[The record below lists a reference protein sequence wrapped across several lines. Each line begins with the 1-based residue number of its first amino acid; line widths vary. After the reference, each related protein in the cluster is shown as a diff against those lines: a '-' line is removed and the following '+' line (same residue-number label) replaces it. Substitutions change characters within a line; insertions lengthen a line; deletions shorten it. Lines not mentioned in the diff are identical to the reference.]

1 MKDIDRKKIKNTV
14 LMGVFISIMLIQT
27 IVPILGYIPLGIMNA
42 TIIHITVIVGAI
54 MLGPKSGAFLGFVFG
69 LSSLIRNTLQP
80 NPTSFVFSP
89 FVSIG
94 GYSGNVKSLIVV
106 FIPRILIGVVA
117 YYVYTAL
124 KKREK
129 LALVLAGICGSM
141 TNTILVMGS
150 IYLFFGREYALAGKR
165 DFENLSRII
174 MGIIG
179 TQGVGEAIVS
189 AIITV
194 AVVSALKKLD

>member
-1 MKDIDRKKIKNTV
+1 MRDIDRKQIKSTV

>member
-1 MKDIDRKKIKNTV
+1 MKENGRSKIKNTV
-14 LMGVFISIMLIQT
+14 LMGVFISIMMIQT

-69 LSSLIRNTLQP
+69 LSSMIKNTLQP

-89 FVSIG
+89 FVSVG
-94 GYSGNVKSLIVV
+94 EYSGNIKSLIVA
-106 FIPRILIGVVA
+106 FLPRILIGVVA
-117 YYVYTAL
+117 YYVYKAFP
-124 KKREK
+124 KKEK
-129 LALVLAGICGSM
+129 LSLALAGICGSM

-150 IYLFFGREYALAGKR
+150 IYIFFGREYAMAGKK
-165 DFENLSRII
+165 EYANLAKII
-174 MGIIG
+174 IGIIG

-189 AIITV
+189 AIITF
-194 AVVSALKKLD
+194 AVVFALKKLD